1 MVGYDVP
8 DRRDVFCEILGKI
21 ALRSP
26 GPCLREAGQF
36 FFRNPEATLSSK
48 MAKLYGYDE
57 TKRAI
62 ELEAEVEK
70 AKDEVRRSSAGPRL
84 TTVQILQEIARKEI
98 PPVRMVNGMEDLNSY
113 PSVHYIGVGDTS
125 IVAESPKPDG
135 VVILET
141 EYGSF
146 AIRKDFVKEYK
157 RRFGYK

>member
-1 MVGYDVP
+1 
-8 DRRDVFCEILGKI
+8 
-21 ALRSP
+21 
-26 GPCLREAGQF
+26 
-36 FFRNPEATLSSK
+36 